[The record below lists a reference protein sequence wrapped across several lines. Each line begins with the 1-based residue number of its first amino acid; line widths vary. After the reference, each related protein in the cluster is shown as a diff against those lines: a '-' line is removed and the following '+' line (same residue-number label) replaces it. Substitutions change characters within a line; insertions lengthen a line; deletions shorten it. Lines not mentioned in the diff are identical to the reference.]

1 MKRFSIAVLALSAL
15 TTITLAGAGAALPQV
30 GISQADAER
39 DFVFSVSVGQFGFD
53 DAVKK
58 RMKAASPEARVAM
71 VEQGLAWMKAFAAT
85 PQFEKAYQ
93 AFRNDYKPEEPG
105 TEGSAEDLEYAR
117 NYYNEQLAEWKANYP
132 ATSKEMLRRRL
143 REFLEVSRDVDYD
156 AQLVRK
162 GRKMVFVN
170 EDYESQSEE
179 WKRCFRAGKA
189 PVEKARAIAK
199 SWLAELE
206 AKK

>member
-1 MKRFSIAVLALSAL
+1 MKRFSMAALALSAL
-15 TTITLAGAGAALPQV
+15 TTLTLVGAGAALPQV

-58 RMKAASPEARVAM
+58 RMKAASPEARVVM
-71 VEQGLAWMKAFAAT
+71 VEQGLTWMKAYAST

-105 TEGSAEDLEYAR
+105 NEGSAEDLEYAR

-132 ATSKEMLRRRL
+132 PTSKEMLRRRL
-143 REFLEVSRDVDYD
+143 REFLDESKDVDFN
-156 AQLVRK
+156 AQLVRR

-170 EDYESQSEE
+170 EDYEGRSEE

-206 AKK
+206 GKK